1 MEEVYFKAKRVIDSC
16 DSITQKKG
24 CERYIKQFYKVYND
38 EMLYKRLSNR
48 LNEKFPLSS

>member
-1 MEEVYFKAKRVIDSC
+1 MEEVYFKEKRVIDSC

-24 CERYIKQFYKVYND
+24 CEQYIKQFYKVYND